1 MTIDN
6 ESMRRAI
13 GRWEADVPVGVL
25 LDLRALRLHMLE
37 ENGIDMGS
45 WVGLMGSRVVDE
57 RKYLIFLLKYA

>member
-45 WVGLMGSRVVDE
+45 WVGLTGSRVVDE